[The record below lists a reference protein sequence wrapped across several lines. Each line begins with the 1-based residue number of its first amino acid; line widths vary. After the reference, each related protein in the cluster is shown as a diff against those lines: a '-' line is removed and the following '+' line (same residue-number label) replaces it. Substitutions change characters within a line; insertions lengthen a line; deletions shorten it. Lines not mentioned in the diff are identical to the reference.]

1 MACTAGQKPG
11 VAEQPGSG
19 KLRQRKKNIADDDDD
34 DDALLSSAAGTGI
47 CTPKQRLIF
56 VILAVIQVG
65 LLVGFAYVAKLKKQV
80 AEEKDQAV
88 VVLSE
93 ATLPAFVAEH
103 PDGALV
109 NFHKPG
115 CSHCEKLAPEF
126 EAAAR
131 ELKAKGG
138 APLGSVNVASAPLAA
153 ARHAVERYPTMLW
166 FREGEP
172 VLEVSHTIR
181 SATKLVEYVEWAG
194 QPAVVEFEKR
204 SELEEAVP
212 QLRASLHKLAPPVV
226 VGFNISEA
234 TRSSL
239 QSTAERSR
247 GKTVFLFIKEA
258 AVDDPHFRAIFRD
271 AAHDQDFNSTPDSEA
286 VHRWVK
292 GLLSRR
298 PKKESK
304 A

>member
-1 MACTAGQKPG
+1 
-11 VAEQPGSG
+11 
-19 KLRQRKKNIADDDDD
+19 
-34 DDALLSSAAGTGI
+34 
-47 CTPKQRLIF
+47 
-56 VILAVIQVG
+56 
-65 LLVGFAYVAKLKKQV
+65 
-80 AEEKDQAV
+80 V

-93 ATLPAFVAEH
+93 STLPSFVADNPE
-103 PDGALV
+103 GALV

-138 APLGSVNVASAPLAA
+138 APLGSVNVANAPLAA

-166 FREGEP
+166 FRDGEP
-172 VLEVSHTIR
+172 VLEVSHTVR

-212 QLRASLHKLAPPVV
+212 QLRASLHKLTPPVV

-234 TRSSL
+234 TRSAL

-247 GKTVFLFIKEA
+247 GKTVFLFMKEA
-258 AVDDPHFRAIFRD
+258 AVGDPHFRAIFRD